1 MALMSMTPLGDNP
14 IAQQLM
20 ASRQATTRRGGG
32 GPNPGMGGDS
42 QQYIDLARRMAARR
56 EGWTGKEWRDLKWLW
71 GNESGFNPTAD
82 NPTSSA
88 YGIPQALTEL
98 HGLEGTSYMNNPRAQ
113 IRWGLDY
120 LSGRYGSPTSAR
132 RGYYGGNLNGPTGY

>member
-1 MALMSMTPLGDNP
+1 MTLASMTGMADNP
-14 IAQQLM
+14 VFQQLM
-20 ASRQATTRRGGG
+20 QSRAPTGGG
-32 GPNPGMGGDS
+32 GGAPNPGMDANT
-42 QQYIDLARRMAARR
+42 QRYVQMAKRMAQRR
-56 EGWTGKEWRDLKWLW
+56 EGWDGQEWKDLKWLW
-71 GNESGFNPTAD
+71 GNESGFNPNAD

-120 LSGRYGSPTSAR
+120 LAGRYGSPTSAR